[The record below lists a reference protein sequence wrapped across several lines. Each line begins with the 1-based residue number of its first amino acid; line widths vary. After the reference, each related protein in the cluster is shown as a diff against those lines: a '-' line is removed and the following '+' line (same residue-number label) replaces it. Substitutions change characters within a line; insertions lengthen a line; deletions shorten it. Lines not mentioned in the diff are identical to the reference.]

1 MKAAFQH
8 DADVKKWRK
17 LLGATF
23 NKHDTLEL
31 AKVIQAAKPNL
42 SLYQAKLIVSQ
53 CCFYDYEWF
62 ATVFIKLFD
71 EEMAAEID
79 QLLDYL
85 DSMGKT
91 YYEKTNTPEYEK
103 ALKDWFNYSFEKA
116 LESDGKV
123 TLDEEGR
130 DPILDPSEEEKQ
142 IMKKEMAEEEKELGN
157 KIANWIKENPNVQQA
172 LPTIFRI
179 WCKNYAHWSWNAD
192 WRKVCTQLNAVRQD
206 VLTQD
211 WADLAKQFE
220 NLPGWWD

>member
-1 MKAAFQH
+1 M
-8 DADVKKWRK
+8 KKWRK

-85 DSMGKT
+85 KYKIQWGKT
-91 YYEKTNTPEYEK
+91 YYEKTEHP
-103 ALKDWFNYSFEKA
+103 
-116 LESDGKV
+116 
-123 TLDEEGR
+123 
-130 DPILDPSEEEKQ
+130 
-142 IMKKEMAEEEKELGN
+142 
-157 KIANWIKENPNVQQA
+157 
-172 LPTIFRI
+172 RI
-179 WCKNYAHWSWNAD
+179 
-192 WRKVCTQLNAVRQD
+192 RKSSKGLV
-206 VLTQD
+206 
-211 WADLAKQFE
+211 
-220 NLPGWWD
+220 